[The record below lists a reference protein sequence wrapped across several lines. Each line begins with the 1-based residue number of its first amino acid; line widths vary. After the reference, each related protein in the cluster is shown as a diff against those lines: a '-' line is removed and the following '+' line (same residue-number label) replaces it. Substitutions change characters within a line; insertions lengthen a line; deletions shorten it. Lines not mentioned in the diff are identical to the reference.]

1 MSANKNPEEG
11 QANLPSPEQVLS
23 MIDQLHETITSLE
36 GQLQAKSIKIRPPET
51 FNGTQSKLQGFLT
64 QLNLYMQV
72 NREKLVHEA
81 DKVLFTTTYLTGP
94 AFDWFEPT
102 LHDYQKHTHQMQD
115 NNTQAVFGS
124 YQEFRKQLEDIFE
137 DINFT
142 QNTA

>member
-23 MIDQLHETITSLE
+23 MIDQLHKTITSLE
-36 GQLQAKSIKIRPPET
+36 GRLQAKSIKIRPPET

-94 AFDWFEPT
+94 AFDWFEPIVCNYQEHS
-102 LHDYQKHTHQMQD
+102 HDTQD
-115 NNTQAVFGS
+115 NITKEIFGS
-124 YQEFRKQLEDIFE
+124 FQQFKHHLQ
-137 DINFT
+137 
-142 QNTA
+142 